1 VVFET
6 LVRPALRRLGGH
18 PDDRLDRPRVV
29 ARLAGP
35 VRSPEG
41 KVSFLRV
48 RLQVGDDG
56 LVASITGNQG
66 SGVLSSCVAADGLAV
81 VPAEH
86 RELPAGSAVQV
97 VLLREDMAWV
107 TP

>member
-1 VVFET
+1 
-6 LVRPALRRLGGH
+6 
-18 PDDRLDRPRVV
+18 
-29 ARLAGP
+29 
-35 VRSPEG
+35 
-41 KVSFLRV
+41 
-48 RLQVGDDG
+48 
-56 LVASITGNQG
+56 
-66 SGVLSSCVAADGLAV
+66 VLSSCVAADGLAV